1 MEEKNEIEGYGESG
15 KLIYTGPEE
24 MAIMGLKDNQLV
36 SLAPDKE
43 IVEESMHPEKSSSSL
58 NDSNTPRFEEENK

>member
-1 MEEKNEIEGYGESG
+1 
-15 KLIYTGPEE
+15 